1 MFVYCEGAEV
11 FVHPPDRK
19 VKDVTVVLN
28 FMLSTLL
35 LGSSPQLS
43 PQFVPGEILIKFVP
57 GSEGSRAVGQA
68 SPPDLGAL
76 RPVLNALQAKTG
88 IPLNAKQVTGGN
100 WVLLSVDGGRLTDR
114 MLSQLRRRE
123 GVALVEVSPERPD
136 AQVGF
141 SFPRRLVVRFAP
153 GSPES
158 DAVAQRLAGVGDDRF
173 AQLIR
178 DLERELD
185 LPLRGEATEDAK
197 VLVQVDLKALTPIVV
212 ERLKSLCDI
221 DSVQPNY
228 IVTIQ

>member
-1 MFVYCEGAEV
+1 MFVYCEGAETL
-11 FVHPPDRK
+11 VHPPDRK
-19 VKDVTVVLN
+19 VKDVTAVLN
-28 FMLSTLL
+28 FLLSTLL
-35 LGSSPQLS
+35 LSGSPQRS
-43 PQFVPGEILIKFVP
+43 PQFVPGEVLVKFVS

-68 SPPDLGAL
+68 SPPDLGVL
-76 RPVLNALQAKTG
+76 QPVLNALQAKTG
-88 IPLNAKQVTGGN
+88 IPLSVKQVTGGK
-100 WVLLSVDGGRLTDR
+100 WVLLSVDGGRLTHR

-141 SFPRRLVVRFAP
+141 SIPQRLVVTFAP
-153 GSPES
+153 GSSES

-185 LPLRGEATEDAK
+185 LPLRGEVTADAK
-197 VLVQVDLKALTPIVV
+197 VLVQIDLKALTPIVV

-228 IVTIQ
+228 IVTIR